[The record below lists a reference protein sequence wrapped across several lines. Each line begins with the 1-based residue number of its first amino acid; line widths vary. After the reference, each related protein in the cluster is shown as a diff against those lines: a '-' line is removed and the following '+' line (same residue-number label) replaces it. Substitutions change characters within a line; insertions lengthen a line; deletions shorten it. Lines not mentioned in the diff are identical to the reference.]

1 MVAVAAAV
9 TAGTL
14 LAGIPAWVLVRPD
27 EAILGRLSTWAARI
41 TAAHELRAA
50 EDARVHAVLRDGQ
63 VTRSRQSTAAAYLAR
78 RAGRPTVVAAR
89 IRTARRPVR
98 TAVGR

>member
-1 MVAVAAAV
+1 MAAAV

-50 EDARVHAVLRDGQ
+50 EDARVHAVLRVGQ
-63 VTRSRQSTAAAYLAR
+63 VTRS
-78 RAGRPTVVAAR
+78 
-89 IRTARRPVR
+89 
-98 TAVGR
+98 